1 MHEKNKDMRYLLTFI
16 SAMLLMVSCSSN
28 DDNQPVTEKAK
39 RTVFIY
45 MAGENNL
52 SNFTSDDL
60 QEMISGV
67 GSIPANSRMLVF
79 ADKADSKTKPFIAQI
94 TSNKQQPLDTLY
106 KYTNDFYTSDADCFR
121 EVMER
126 MMSLSPSDE
135 YALILWG
142 HASGWA
148 VEKDTIVG
156 PSRRAYGVDNGTNTN
171 SNNGKWM
178 NITQMARALEGLTPF
193 KFIFADCCNM
203 GCAEVGYELRNTT
216 EYFIASPAEIPGNGA
231 PYDKIMSSLFK
242 SGSDMYRGIVDGY
255 FNYYTDFYHQKSPV
269 SVSGVGYE
277 NLDGF
282 SVPLSVIDT
291 RYIAQLAE
299 RTRDV
304 LTTIA
309 PQYPNEPD
317 LKGIPYYWQFDAPVM
332 YDMKAYIQRY
342 ASAADYTSWKQA
354 FDLAVPYS
362 RMSFKWMTIY
372 YELYYTGF
380 SQFDQT
386 ADCGCVS
393 MFIPQNGTGYTSGS
407 YAYNKYANNFCW
419 NRVLNWSRFGW

>member
-1 MHEKNKDMRYLLTFI
+1 MKYLVTLI
-16 SAMLLMVSCSSN
+16 SIMLLMVSCSK

-39 RTVFIY
+39 RTVFVY
-45 MAGENNL
+45 MAGENDL
-52 SNFTSDDL
+52 SNFTSDDF

-67 GSIPANSRMLVF
+67 GSIPANCRMLVF

-106 KYTNDFYTSDADCFR
+106 KYPNDPYTSDADNFR

-126 MMSLSPSDE
+126 MMTLSPSDE

-142 HASGWA
+142 HGSGWV
-148 VEKDTIVG
+148 VENDTIPG

-171 SNNGKWM
+171 SDNGKWM
-178 NITQMARALEGLTPF
+178 NITQMARTLEGLTPF

-203 GCAEVGYELRNTT
+203 ACAEVGYELRNAT
-216 EYFIASPAEIPGNGA
+216 EYLIGSPAEIPGWGA
-231 PYDKIMSSLFK
+231 PYDKIMPSLFK
-242 SGSDMYRGIVDGY
+242 NGSDMYRGIIDA
-255 FNYYTDFYHQKSPV
+255 YYDYYADYYQKNSPI
-269 SVSGVGYE
+269 VSGVGSE
-277 NLDGF
+277 DLDGF
-282 SVPLSVIDT
+282 SVPLSVIDS

-299 RTRDV
+299 ATRDV
-304 LTTIA
+304 LTTFA
-309 PQYPNEPD
+309 PQYPNAPD
-317 LKGIPYYWQFDAPVM
+317 LKGIPNYWQYDDPVM
-332 YDMKAYIQRY
+332 YDMKAYIQHY
-342 ASAADYTSWKQA
+342 ASANDYTSWKQA

-362 RMSFKWMTIY
+362 RMSFKWMTGY

-393 MFIPQNGTGYTSGS
+393 MFIPQNHTSYSSGK
-407 YAYNKYANNFCW
+407 YAYNKKSNNFGW
-419 NRVLNWSRFGW
+419 NRIINWSRFGW

>member
-1 MHEKNKDMRYLLTFI
+1 MTFI
-16 SAMLLMVSCSSN
+16 SAMLLMASCSSN
-28 DDNQPVTEKAK
+28 DDKQPIQKAK
-39 RTVFIY
+39 RTVFVY
-45 MAGENNL
+45 MAGENGL
-52 SNFTSDDL
+52 SSITSDDI
-60 QEMISGV
+60 QEMTDGAAD
-67 GSIPANSRMLVF
+67 IPSNNRMLIFV
-79 ADKADSKTKPFIAQI
+79 DKADSKIKPFIAQV
-94 TSNKQQPLDTLY
+94 TTNKQQPLDSLY
-106 KYTNDFYTSDADCFR
+106 MYPKDFYSSDADCFR

-126 MMSLSPSDE
+126 MMNLSPSDE

-156 PSRRAYGVDNGTNTN
+156 PSRRAYGVDNGANAY
-171 SNNGKWM
+171 SNDGKWM

-203 GCAEVGYELRNTT
+203 GCAEVGYELRNAT
-216 EYFIASPAEIPGNGA
+216 EYLIASPAEIPGNGA

-242 SGSDMYRGIVDGY
+242 SGSDMYRGIVDSY

-277 NLDGF
+277 DLDGF

-309 PQYPNEPD
+309 PQYPNAPD
-317 LKGIPYYWQFDAPVM
+317 LKGIPNYWQYDDPVM
-332 YDMKAYIQRY
+332 YDMKAYIQHY
-342 ASAADYTSWKQA
+342 ASANDYAAWKQV
-354 FDLAVPYS
+354 FDQAVPYS

-372 YELYYTGF
+372 LDLYYEGF
-380 SQFDQT
+380 KEFDT
-386 ADCGCVS
+386 KADCGCVS
-393 MFIPQNGTGYTSGS
+393 MFIPQNGTSYTFGAF
-407 YAYNKYANNFCW
+407 AYNKKANNFGW
-419 NRVLNWSRFGW
+419 NRVVNWSRFGW

>member
-1 MHEKNKDMRYLLTFI
+1 MHEKSKDMKYLLTFI
-16 SAMLLMVSCSSN
+16 SAMLLMVSCKSD

-39 RTVFIY
+39 RTVFVY
-45 MAGENNL
+45 MAGENDL

-126 MMSLSPSDE
+126 MMTLSPSDE

-142 HASGWA
+142 HGSGWV
-148 VEKDTIVG
+148 VENDTIPG

-171 SNNGKWM
+171 SKNGKWM

-203 GCAEVGYELRNTT
+203 GCAEVGYELRNAT
-216 EYFIASPAEIPGNGA
+216 EYLIASPAEIPGLGA
-231 PYDKIMSSLFK
+231 PYDKMMAAFYK
-242 SGSDMYRGIVDGY
+242 NGSAMYQGIIDTY
-255 FNYYTDFYHQKSPV
+255 FNYYKDRFKQTTIN
-269 SVSGVGYE
+269 VGYVGE
-277 NLDGF
+277 EELSGF
-282 SVPLSVIDT
+282 SVPLAVIDT

-299 RTRDV
+299 ATRDV
-304 LTTIA
+304 LTTFA
-309 PQYPNEPD
+309 PQYPNEPE
-317 LKGIPYYWQFDAPVM
+317 LNGIPYYLNLDVPVM

-342 ASAADYTSWKQA
+342 ASANDYATWKKA

-362 RMSFKWMTIY
+362 RMSFKWMTISAT
-372 YELYYTGF
+372 LYYKDF
-380 SQFDQT
+380 DQFDME
-386 ADCGCVS
+386 ADGGSVS
-393 MFIPQNGTGYTSGS
+393 MFIPQNHTSYSSGN
-407 YAYNKYANNFCW
+407 YAYNKKSNNFGW
-419 NRVLNWSRFGW
+419 NRIINWSRFGW